1 MGLKAWVYKLVWT
14 TFFTSFLLYGII
26 THNLN
31 LRKDF
36 VGKKY
41 NISKTEST
49 KLPAITL
56 CSNSK
61 LSERN
66 VDKVL
71 EIEKWK
77 QYATSDASFRN
88 DFHAA
93 LRALIMF
100 DTKPHYVNNLTSG
113 VIKIL
118 DDHKDELPEIIKQ
131 VKSYSQI
138 EIKS

>member
-1 MGLKAWVYKLVWT
+1 M
-14 TFFTSFLLYGII
+14 
-26 THNLN
+26 N

-41 NISKTEST
+41 NVTKTEPT
-49 KLPAITL
+49 ELPAITL

-77 QYATSDASFRN
+77 QYTASGVSFRN

-100 DTKPHYVNNLTSG
+100 DTKPHYVNNLGSG

-131 VKSYSQI
+131 VPLHVLNFCLQKC
-138 EIKS
+138 